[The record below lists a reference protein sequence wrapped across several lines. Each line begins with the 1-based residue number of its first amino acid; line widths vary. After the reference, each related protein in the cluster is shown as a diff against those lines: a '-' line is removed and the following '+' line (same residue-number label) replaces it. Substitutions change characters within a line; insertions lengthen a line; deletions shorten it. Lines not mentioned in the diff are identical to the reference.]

1 MFPNESLL
9 YLLIVE
15 AKEFITWCLYNALR
29 ANVSC
34 FIEQN
39 FDPIRHMLEHIPD
52 EGVNQGYFDNKVHSR
67 CNLLL
72 VC

>member
-1 MFPNESLL
+1 MN
-9 YLLIVE
+9 
-15 AKEFITWCLYNALR
+15 R
-29 ANVSC
+29 

-52 EGVNQGYFDNKVHSR
+52 EGVNQGYFDNKVYSC

-72 VC
+72 VCKLTMSWFLTVFSHGQI